1 MQKKR
6 QLTLIMHHSLSAILF
21 PGYRRRVLGLLLL
34 QPDSALHGREIAR
47 RTGLPAGTLTRELT
61 RLAQAGLLK
70 REKRGNQMLYSAD
83 RASPVFE
90 EVASILRKTSGM
102 ADVLADALAPLRKQ
116 IRVACIF
123 GSMAQGRETSG
134 SDVDVLIIGQ
144 AELGAVMEALHPA
157 QQLLSRDI
165 NPKVFKPRQ
174 WRAGRKAGDAF
185 TAEVH
190 RQPKIFLIGG
200 EDELAESARHKP

>member
-1 MQKKR
+1 MQ
-6 QLTLIMHHSLSAILF
+6 QTLSSVLF

-61 RLAQAGLLK
+61 RLARVGLLK

-102 ADVLADALAPLRKQ
+102 ADVLADALAPLRKV
-116 IRVACIF
+116 IKAACIF
-123 GSMAQGRETSG
+123 GSVALGRETSG
-134 SDVDVLIIGQ
+134 SDVDVLIVGQ
-144 AELGAVMEALHPA
+144 VKLGAIVEALHPA
-157 QQLLSRDI
+157 QQLVGRDI
-165 NPKVFKPRQ
+165 NPKVFSVRE
-174 WRAGRKAGDAF
+174 WRARRKAGDAF
-185 TAEVH
+185 AAETL
-190 RQPKIFLIGG
+190 QKPKIFLIGG